1 MSSSGEARL
10 NGHEHVSASG
20 LDAEGLD
27 PISRMRRW
35 LPVALL
41 VGISSSLGASGCW
54 RMTRAKEC
62 EAFISMV
69 NAALRE
75 IDERSPPQGD
85 RTPAKPSDMRALADR
100 YQKLAKDV
108 SAAEITTPE
117 LKGLASEYRGMAE
130 RAAATARRI
139 ADAIEK
145 SDLEQAKAASDDF
158 DRVSNQEKDLVTRI
172 NGFCKGPSKEPADSA
187 DGGK

>member
-1 MSSSGEARL
+1 MRGSYSVALVALIAATSVG
-10 NGHEHVSASG
+10 VSACG
-20 LDAEGLD
+20 RVKRG
-27 PISRMRRW
+27 
-35 LPVALL
+35 
-41 VGISSSLGASGCW
+41 
-54 RMTRAKEC
+54 KEC

-75 IDERSPPQGD
+75 IDERSPAEGD
-85 RTPAKPSDMRALADR
+85 RTPAKPGDMRALADR

-108 SAAEITTPE
+108 AATEISTAE
-117 LKGLASEYRGMAE
+117 LRGLAGEYQGMAE

-145 SDLEQAKAASDDF
+145 GDLVQAKAASDDF
-158 DRVSNQEKDLVTRI
+158 DRVSKQETDLVTRI
-172 NGFCKGPSKEPADSA
+172 NGFCKGPTKEPNATA

>member
-1 MSSSGEARL
+1 M
-10 NGHEHVSASG
+10 H
-20 LDAEGLD
+20 
-27 PISRMRRW
+27 RW

-41 VGISSSLGASGCW
+41 VGISSSLGVSGCW
-54 RMTRAKEC
+54 RVTRAKEC

-69 NAALRE
+69 NASLRE
-75 IDERSPPQGD
+75 IDERSPPQGE
-85 RTPAKPSDMRALADR
+85 RTPAKPSDMRALGDR

-108 SAAEITTPE
+108 AAADITTPE
-117 LKGLASEYRGMAE
+117 LKGLAGEYRAMAE
-130 RAAATARRI
+130 RASATARRI

-158 DRVSNQEKDLVTRI
+158 DRVSKQETDLVTRI
-172 NGFCKGPSKEPADSA
+172 NGFCKGPSKEPAEGA